1 MTKREMYNAILEIEA
16 VKANADL
23 VEGIKHEIELLD
35 KKSKAERKPTK
46 TQVENERLRGVLIA
60 YLAVAE
66 APKSIAE
73 LKAEV
78 SELAELSTSKIAHL
92 VKPLVDSNRVTRTV
106 VKKVA
111 HYSIN
116 IESDSE

>member
-60 YLAVAE
+60 YLAVAD

-78 SELAELSTSKIAHL
+78 SELSELSTSKIAHI
-92 VKPLVDSNRVTRTV
+92 VKPLVDSGRVTRTV